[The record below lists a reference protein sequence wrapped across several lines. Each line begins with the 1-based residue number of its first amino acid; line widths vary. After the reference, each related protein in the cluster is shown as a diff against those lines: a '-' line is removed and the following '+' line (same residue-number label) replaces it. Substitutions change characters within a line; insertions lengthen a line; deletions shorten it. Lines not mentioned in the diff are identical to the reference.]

1 MAQLCSF
8 RKFLTVPE
16 RNVSFY
22 KTDVPIIW
30 ITNQLTGFY
39 MTDTLIIHTQAIRA
53 ITLIILSATGL

>member
-1 MAQLCSF
+1 M
-8 RKFLTVPE
+8 TIPE